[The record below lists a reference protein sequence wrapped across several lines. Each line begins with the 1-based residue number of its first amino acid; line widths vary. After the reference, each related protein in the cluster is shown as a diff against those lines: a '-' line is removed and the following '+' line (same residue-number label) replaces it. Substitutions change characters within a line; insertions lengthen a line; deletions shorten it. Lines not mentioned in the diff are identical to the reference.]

1 MKEINRV
8 FFGEKGIT
16 STSANHLA
24 NLAKECMESNRRALE
39 GVGFITSTVR
49 LLNGG
54 EAAILTEGRNE
65 QYLSSV
71 PELLKEIAEMNT
83 FCAWMREAI
92 KAKDEELSLI
102 DNANLCDYF
111 EDLPETPE
119 RGIMWNEKDAIATF
133 SIAERMEYY
142 SLEAEAA
149 TLGKFI
155 HPDKPFSV
163 ARTDMMK
170 RMVQPNKLVG
180 EGVNAMMYH
189 FVPSISSDLVEDYY
203 MQLQQKHRNVEGA
216 LNKYKYRIKKLVE
229 EHNLE
234 LERKYRDAREV
245 YNMTMQTKGTE
256 FRAWQ
261 IEERSK
267 IAALKI
273 VIPEALTKT
282 YEKLSL
288 LRCREPESL

>member
-102 DNANLCDYF
+102 DNADLCDYL
-111 EDLPETPE
+111 ENLSEMPEVPE

-142 SLEAEAA
+142 NLEAEAA
-149 TLGKFI
+149 G
-155 HPDKPFSV
+155 
-163 ARTDMMK
+163 
-170 RMVQPNKLVG
+170 
-180 EGVNAMMYH
+180 
-189 FVPSISSDLVEDYY
+189 
-203 MQLQQKHRNVEGA
+203 
-216 LNKYKYRIKKLVE
+216 
-229 EHNLE
+229 
-234 LERKYRDAREV
+234 
-245 YNMTMQTKGTE
+245 
-256 FRAWQ
+256 
-261 IEERSK
+261 
-267 IAALKI
+267 
-273 VIPEALTKT
+273 
-282 YEKLSL
+282 LSL
-288 LRCREPESL
+288 

>member
-189 FVPSISSDLVEDYY
+189 FVPSISSDLVEDCY

-282 YEKLSL
+282 YEALTT
-288 LRCREPESL
+288 EV

>member
-24 NLAKECMESNRRALE
+24 NLAKECMESNRIALE

-282 YEKLSL
+282 YEKLKAL
-288 LRCREPESL
+288 TTEV

>member
-119 RGIMWNEKDAIATF
+119 RGITWNEKDAIATF

-155 HPDKPFSV
+155 HPDKSFSV

-189 FVPSISSDLVEDYY
+189 FVPSISSDLVEDCY

-282 YEKLSL
+282 YEKLKAL
-288 LRCREPESL
+288 TTEV

>member
-1 MKEINRV
+1 
-8 FFGEKGIT
+8 
-16 STSANHLA
+16 
-24 NLAKECMESNRRALE
+24 
-39 GVGFITSTVR
+39 
-49 LLNGG
+49 
-54 EAAILTEGRNE
+54 
-65 QYLSSV
+65 
-71 PELLKEIAEMNT
+71 MNT

-119 RGIMWNEKDAIATF
+119 RGITWNEKDAIATF

-189 FVPSISSDLVEDYY
+189 FVPSISSDLVEDCY

-282 YEKLSL
+282 YEKLKAL
-288 LRCREPESL
+288 TTEV

>member
-83 FCAWMREAI
+83 FCAWMHEAI

-142 SLEAEAA
+142 SLEVEAA

-155 HPDKPFSV
+155 HSDKPFSV

-282 YEKLSL
+282 YEKLKAL
-288 LRCREPESL
+288 TTEV

>member
-1 MKEINRV
+1 MKEINHV

-282 YEKLSL
+282 YEKLKAL
-288 LRCREPESL
+288 TTEV

>member
-234 LERKYRDAREV
+234 LGRKYRDAREV

-282 YEKLSL
+282 YEKLKAL
-288 LRCREPESL
+288 TTEV

>member
-119 RGIMWNEKDAIATF
+119 RGIMWNEKYAIATF

-282 YEKLSL
+282 YEKLKAL
-288 LRCREPESL
+288 TTEV

>member
-170 RMVQPNKLVG
+170 CMVQPNKLVG

-234 LERKYRDAREV
+234 LEHKYRDACEV
-245 YNMTMQTKGTE
+245 YSMTMQTKGTE

-273 VIPEALTKT
+273 VIPEALAKT

>member
-39 GVGFITSTVR
+39 DVGFITSTVR

-282 YEKLSL
+282 YEKLKAL
-288 LRCREPESL
+288 TTEV

>member
-102 DNANLCDYF
+102 DNANLRDYF
-111 EDLPETPE
+111 EDLPEMPE

-170 RMVQPNKLVG
+170 CMVQPNKLVG

-282 YEKLSL
+282 YEKLKAL
-288 LRCREPESL
+288 TTEV

>member
-102 DNANLCDYF
+102 DNADLCDYL
-111 EDLPETPE
+111 ENLSEMPEVPE

-142 SLEAEAA
+142 NLEAEA
-149 TLGKFI
+149 
-155 HPDKPFSV
+155 FSM

-170 RMVQPNKLVG
+170 RMVQPNKLIG

-189 FVPSISSDLVEDYY
+189 FVPSISSDLVEDCY

-234 LERKYRDAREV
+234 LERKYRDASEV
-245 YNMTMQTKGTE
+245 YSMTMQTKGTE
-256 FRAWQ
+256 FRTWQ

-282 YEKLSL
+282 YEKLKAL
-288 LRCREPESL
+288 TTEV

>member
-71 PELLKEIAEMNT
+71 PELLEEIAEMNT

-102 DNANLCDYF
+102 DNADLCDYL
-111 EDLPETPE
+111 ENLSEMPEVPE

-142 SLEAEAA
+142 NLEAEAA

-155 HPDKPFSV
+155 HPDKPFSM

-189 FVPSISSDLVEDYY
+189 FVPSISSDLVEDCY

-234 LERKYRDAREV
+234 LERKYKDASEV
-245 YNMTMQTKGTE
+245 YSMTMQTKGTE
-256 FRAWQ
+256 FRTWQ

-282 YEKLSL
+282 YEKLKAL
-288 LRCREPESL
+288 TTEV